1 MNFILK
7 VELDEKNTEYY
18 SLEIYK
24 GTVLHEQIIQSEITE
39 ADEVISITKKE
50 LYLIAT
56 KHYSEEEQGPLP
68 KTLAQIKEYVV
79 DTTQFKNFSLIEP
92 IDQLR

>member
-1 MNFILK
+1 M
-7 VELDEKNTEYY
+7 DEKNTEYY